1 VQEDNVFKVARK
13 TSGSITFKE
22 TQTLRFQVLLE
33 VTLKIQAFR
42 DVYAKLSGQ

>member
-22 TQTLRFQVLLE
+22 TNIKVPGSARSDTEDPSLLGCICQVE
-33 VTLKIQAFR
+33 
-42 DVYAKLSGQ
+42 

>member
-22 TQTLRFQVLLE
+22 TQTQVPGSGRTDTEDPSLL
-33 VTLKIQAFR
+33 
-42 DVYAKLSGQ
+42 